1 MDPVQRDE
9 NWLRTGKI
17 MHDAP
22 LPTAPPP
29 PNQAVC
35 HGWEEF
41 LFLKLSQ
48 PPPPPPPPSRLFGP
62 QSADPHVLAKRFRLF
77 PHSFVCAD
85 QLAPYTYTVY
95 RQGTYQHQWQRN
107 TGTTRRTE
115 QRTRYTIVSDE
126 MGRVA
131 RGGR

>member
-1 MDPVQRDE
+1 MQDATLELLSAELRRLAASARSNKSTYISPHLPPCLRPTRSEPKEGYRKEQTHVDPVQRDE

-48 PPPPPPPPSRLFGP
+48 PPPPPPPPHACLVHKVP
-62 QSADPHVLAKRFRLF
+62 IP
-77 PHSFVCAD
+77 
-85 QLAPYTYTVY
+85 TY
-95 RQGTYQHQWQRN
+95 
-107 TGTTRRTE
+107 
-115 QRTRYTIVSDE
+115 
-126 MGRVA
+126 
-131 RGGR
+131 